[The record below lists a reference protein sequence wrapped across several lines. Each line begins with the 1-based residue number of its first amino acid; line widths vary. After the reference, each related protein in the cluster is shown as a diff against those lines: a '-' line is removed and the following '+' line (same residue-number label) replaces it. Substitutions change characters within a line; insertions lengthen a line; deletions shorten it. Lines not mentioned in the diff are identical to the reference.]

1 VFDER
6 VQECVSSF
14 VAIGHHVYPEI
25 SGVVRGYAFGEKVDK
40 RFFDG
45 SDDFEADGMGQF
57 EF

>member
-1 VFDER
+1 

-25 SGVVRGYAFGEKVDK
+25 SGVVRGYAFGEKVDE

-45 SDDFEADGMGQF
+45 SDDFEADGMGQL